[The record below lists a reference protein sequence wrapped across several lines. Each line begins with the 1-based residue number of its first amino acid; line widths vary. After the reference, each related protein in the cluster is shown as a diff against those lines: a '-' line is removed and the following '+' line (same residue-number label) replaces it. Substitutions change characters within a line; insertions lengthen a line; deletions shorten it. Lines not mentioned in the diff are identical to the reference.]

1 MKTNIFLTVLLLI
14 LLSFS
19 AFVASGGLHF
29 VGNTGF
35 GSGSLIINVDAAGFG
50 GRNNAVVVAHVTGTG
65 LTPVCKKH
73 RHNYHN
79 GANTI
84 NVDVTASQTSTSNG
98 RAEFTF
104 HLDLTHGIEADDA
117 GCMHPEHSDVV
128 GLIGT
133 IYVNLQAF
141 VEGEGTPADTLNFE
155 CYVDDPDDY
164 VQCTEV

>member
-50 GRNNAVVVAHVTGTG
+50 GRNNAVVVAHVTGSG

-73 RHNYHN
+73 SHYHN
-79 GANTI
+79 GANTVD
-84 NVDVTASQTSTSNG
+84 VDVTASQTSTRNG

-104 HLDLTHGIEADDA
+104 HLDLTQGIEADDA
-117 GCMHPEHSDVV
+117 GCMYPTYSHVS
-128 GLIGT
+128 GLMGT

-141 VEGEGTPADTLNFE
+141 VEGEATPADTLNFV
-155 CYVDDPDDY
+155 CYVNDPDDY
-164 VQCTEV
+164 VQCTEQ